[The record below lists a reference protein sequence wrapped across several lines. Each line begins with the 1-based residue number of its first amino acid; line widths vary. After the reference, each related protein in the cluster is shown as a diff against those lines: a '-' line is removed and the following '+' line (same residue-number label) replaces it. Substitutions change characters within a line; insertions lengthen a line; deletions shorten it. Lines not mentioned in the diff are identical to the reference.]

1 MEPAIFAA
9 DGGRELKDF
18 IKLPYKLYKNDPY
31 WVPQLIM
38 DVKSIL
44 SKKKNPFFRHGEA
57 QYFMAY
63 NGREPLGRVAAIID
77 HNYNKYHNT
86 KAGWFGFFE
95 CVNDKDTAVALLRS
109 ACGWLKDRGMEIVY
123 GPASPTL
130 NDEAGMLFE
139 GYDQSPY
146 IMMPYNPPYY
156 HDLLLAAGMEK
167 AKDLYAWYLSSSV
180 PPPERIAR
188 IVERIK
194 KRDNITIRPLSM
206 KEFRR
211 DLEIVKSIYNTA
223 WEHNWDFASMTDAE
237 LDYTAEKLKPIIM
250 PEMVRFLEIDGKTV
264 AVSIVAPDINRVLK
278 KMKGHLFPFGI
289 FKFFYY
295 RRKIT
300 EVRLMILG
308 VLPEYRGRGFDAV
321 LYHEMLMTA
330 KKVGVTGGELS
341 WTLED
346 NDSIN
351 KGIAA
356 MGAKIYK
363 RYRVYKK
370 DLTNPS
376 LAST

>member
-1 MEPAIFAA
+1 MKPAIFTA

-18 IKLPYKLYKNDPY
+18 INLPFKLYEGNPY

-44 SKKKNPFFRHGEA
+44 SKEKNPFFKHGEA

-63 NGREPLGRVAAIID
+63 DGREPLGRIAAIID

-95 CVNDKDTAVALLRS
+95 CVNDKDTAIALMRS
-109 ACGWLKDRGMEIVY
+109 ACGWLKDRGMEVVY

-130 NDEAGMLFE
+130 NDEAGLLLE
-139 GYDQSPY
+139 GYDSSPY

-156 HDLLLAAGMEK
+156 HDLMAAAGMEK

-194 KRDNITIRPLSM
+194 RRDNITVRPLDM

-211 DLEIVKSIYNTA
+211 DLEIVKTIYNAA

-237 LDYTAEKLKPIIM
+237 LEYTAEKLKPIIM
-250 PEMVRFLEIDGKTV
+250 PEMVRFLEIDGKVV
-264 AVSIVAPDINRVLK
+264 AVSIVVPDLNVVLK
-278 KMKGHLFPFGI
+278 KMGGHLFPFGLL
-289 FKFFYY
+289 KFLYY
-295 RRKIT
+295 RKKVT
-300 EVRLMILG
+300 EVRLMMLG

-346 NDSIN
+346 NDAIN

-363 RYRVYKK
+363 RYRVYRK
-370 DLTNPS
+370 DL
-376 LAST
+376 